1 SNSQLHQT
9 QGELEQSQLELHQTQ
24 GELEQS
30 QAQLH
35 QTQGELERLKVPQA
49 LHAQADVQSPTHRYR
64 LLLWEGWY
72 AYHKGDLKGT
82 AHFLKESLNCTP
94 LSPTETVLDWLE
106 KFSQFSSEKG
116 VHLDT
121 NSLINS
127 AEWKELMRRSLN
139 GKLSVAVG

>member
-1 SNSQLHQT
+1 
-9 QGELEQSQLELHQTQ
+9 
-24 GELEQS
+24 
-30 QAQLH
+30 AQLH
-35 QTQGELERLKVPQA
+35 QTQGELERLKLPPVI
-49 LHAQADVQSPTHRYR
+49 HRQADVQQSQTQYK

-72 AYHKGDLKGT
+72 AYHKGDQNGM
-82 AHFLKESLNCTP
+82 AHFLKESLKCTP
-94 LSPTETVLDWLE
+94 LSPTETILDWLE

-139 GKLSVAVG
+139 GKVSVAVR

>member
-1 SNSQLHQT
+1 
-9 QGELEQSQLELHQTQ
+9 EQSQAQLHQTQ

-35 QTQGELERLKVPQA
+35 QTQRELERLKLPPVM
-49 LHAQADVQSPTHRYR
+49 HRQADVQQSQTQYK

-72 AYHKGDLKGT
+72 AYHKGDLNGM
-82 AHFLKESLNCTP
+82 ANFLKESLKCTP
-94 LSPTETVLDWLE
+94 LSPTETILDWLE

-139 GKLSVAVG
+139 GKVSVAVR